1 MYKKS
6 ISIIK
11 TKKKIRNKKT
21 QNKKKVYNKKTKYLL
36 KGSGNNSIQRQ
47 LDLNILNTSSLTD
60 AVNNEK
66 IVSVELLNEN
76 ILYTKNIDSTNEMQ
90 TFLDDFNMLGNKYKH
105 IYIKAVDV
113 SQPPPES
120 KDKING
126 IQNNTK
132 LDELQKKNSVD
143 KIYEEYY
150 QNKTTESYKNIFNEF
165 YNYIKNN
172 IDKTINIP
180 QFTLN
185 LIIVFFNSVGSV
197 LDILREKIIIKAIY
211 ESFLKSDLPLID
223 PTYYSVNLNEMF
235 SHYFEKLKEEQNKY
249 LTQTSIEQITSIN
262 VTPTLTGTPKSIC
275 ELLVL
280 YKNKI

>member
-36 KGSGNNSIQRQ
+36 KGSGNNSIQRK

-165 YNYIKNN
+165 YNYIKNK
-172 IDKTINIP
+172 IDKTINSP

-185 LIIVFFNSVGSV
+185 LIIVFFTSVNSV
-197 LDILREKIIIKAIY
+197 LDSLREKIIIKAIY
-211 ESFLKSDLPLID
+211 ESFLISNLSLID
-223 PTYYSVNLNEMF
+223 PTYYSVNLNEILLY
-235 SHYFEKLKEEQNKY
+235 YFQKLKEEQDKY
-249 LTQTSIEQITSIN
+249 LKSIKKITSVN
-262 VTPTLTGTPKSIC
+262 VTPKLTGTPKSIC
-275 ELLVL
+275 ELLLL
-280 YKNKI
+280 YKNRI